1 MNLRR
6 VKYLAKKIKEK
17 NITVRDVSEKELYN
31 EYQCFRS
38 TISSYGLRGN
48 VLVKPW
54 HAQRARE
61 EIKQMIAKAVLCNN
75 DYDIGTYPTFL
86 IGLHGKCKRVNL
98 KDVVFANKYIYKGYL
113 GFKLIYECYVKTEFK
128 F

>member
-38 TISSYGLRGN
+38 TISSYGLRG
-48 VLVKPW
+48 